1 MFDLC
6 GSFPFYQ
13 TAQGFTNQ
21 KKLFVNE
28 YNNIAL
34 EALKLHLQVWK
45 AIALTN
51 HSS

>member
-1 MFDLC
+1 MFDLR

-21 KKLFVNE
+21 RKMLFVNE

-34 EALKLHLQVWK
+34 EALLQAWK